1 MTEASSYV
9 HDAKTGEIVYG
20 RQRIQPGTYSASPVL
35 ADGRIY
41 VTNEAGLTTVFRTGP
56 EFEVVAQN
64 ALDDYCLSSPAISDG
79 QIFIRTTG
87 YLYAIGQRRTGG

>member
-1 MTEASSYV
+1 
-9 HDAKTGEIVYG
+9 
-20 RQRIQPGTYSASPVL
+20 
-35 ADGRIY
+35 
-41 VTNEAGLTTVFRTGP
+41 LTTVFRTGP